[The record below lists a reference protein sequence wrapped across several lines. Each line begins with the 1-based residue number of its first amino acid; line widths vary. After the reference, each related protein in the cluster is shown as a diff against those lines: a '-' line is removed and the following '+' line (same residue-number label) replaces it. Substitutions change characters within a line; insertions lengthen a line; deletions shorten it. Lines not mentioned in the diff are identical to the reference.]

1 MSRINGFIGRR
12 NFLKFAGLTTLSI
25 GSITACN
32 GMVTNRETITIPE
45 TNPNPNPVS
54 ANEAR
59 RRLIEGNKRFIN
71 QNRRYP
77 NQSKKRLQSVAK
89 IQYPFAAIL
98 GCADSRVPTEMV
110 FDQGLGDLF
119 VVRVAGNVASD
130 ETISS
135 LEYAAATLGT
145 QLIVVL
151 GHKRCGAVRESINN
165 RQFFNQIRS
174 VPENIDGIDNINSD
188 NIDGVDNSD
197 DFENIEPPFSENQTK
212 TNDVDSN
219 KNAVINNIQYQTDK
233 LRKNSAVLERLIQA
247 DRLRI
252 VSAFYDIDTG
262 KVQFLT

>member
-59 RRLIEGNKRFIN
+59 RRLIEGNRRFIN

-89 IQYPFAAIL
+89 TQYPFAAIL
-98 GCADSRVPTEMV
+98 GCADSRVPPEMV

-130 ETISS
+130 ATISS

-165 RQFFNQIRS
+165 RQFSNQIRS
-174 VPENIDGIDNINSD
+174 VPDNIDSVDNINPDSIED
-188 NIDGVDNSD
+188 VDS
-197 DFENIEPPFSENQTK
+197 IEPPFSENQTR

-219 KNAVINNIQYQTDK
+219 KNAVINNIRYQTDK
-233 LRKNSAVLERLIQA
+233 LQKNSAVLERLIQA
-247 DRLRI
+247 GRLRI